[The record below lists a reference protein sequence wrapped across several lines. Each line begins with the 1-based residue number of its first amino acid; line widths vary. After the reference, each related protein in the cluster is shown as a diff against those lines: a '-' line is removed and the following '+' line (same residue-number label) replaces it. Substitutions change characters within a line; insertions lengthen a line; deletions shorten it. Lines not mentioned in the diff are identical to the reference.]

1 MKNRVIGFSVVGLL
15 VVCLLGYAR
24 YESTHRVVV
33 DESIFREDFENDK
46 KVINELLE
54 NKFVWYDEIEDV
66 VRIREEFTWEGVF
79 KFEIGNKQLGVV
91 GDSGNSWFYVRINS
105 VYGDRFIWDK
115 LILKIDGKR
124 KEYDMSKY
132 ERKEYTDTMFYLYYT
147 TEVKNIFGRSDLDEI
162 LRCDKILFR
171 MSGMGKFYDGEI
183 KGGEL
188 KKVKEM
194 ITIYNLIDKNK
205 YFVGLDNV
213 WTD

>member
-1 MKNRVIGFSVVGLL
+1 MKNRVIWFEFGLL

-66 VRIREEFTWEGVF
+66 VRIREEFAWEGVF

-171 MSGMGKFYDGEI
+171 MSGMDKFYDGEI

-213 WTD
+213 WID

>member
-1 MKNRVIGFSVVGLL
+1 
-15 VVCLLGYAR
+15 LGYAR
-24 YESTHRVVV
+24 YESTHRVVLN
-33 DESIFREDFENDK
+33 ESIFREDFENDK

-54 NKFVWYDEIEDV
+54 DKRMLYDKIDDVVKIDKFGYWEDV
-66 VRIREEFTWEGVF
+66 FGFVIL
-79 KFEIGNKQLGVV
+79 NKQLGVV
-91 GDSGNSWFYVRINS
+91 GDSGNSWFYIQINS
-105 VYGDRFIWDK
+105 VYEDRFIWDK

-132 ERKEYTDTMFYLYYT
+132 EKHEYTDTKFYLYYT

-162 LRCDKILFR
+162 LRCDKILYR
-171 MSGMGKFYDGEI
+171 MSGMDKFYDGEI

-213 WTD
+213 WTN

>member
-1 MKNRVIGFSVVGLL
+1 MKNRVIWFEFGLL

-66 VRIREEFTWEGVF
+66 VRIREEFAWEGVF

-171 MSGMGKFYDGEI
+171 MSGMDKFYDGEI

-205 YFVGLDNV
+205 YFVGLDKL
-213 WTD
+213 TKD

>member
-1 MKNRVIGFSVVGLL
+1 MKNRVIGFEFGLL

-54 NKFVWYDEIEDV
+54 NKRMLYDKIDDV
-66 VRIREEFTWEGVF
+66 VRIREEFDWEGVF

-171 MSGMGKFYDGEI
+171 MSGMDKFYDGEI

-213 WTD
+213 WID

>member
-1 MKNRVIGFSVVGLL
+1 MKNRVIWFEFGLL

-66 VRIREEFTWEGVF
+66 VRIREEFAWEGVF

-171 MSGMGKFYDGEI
+171 MSGMDKFYDGEI